1 MTKSIADIVKELL
14 IDRQAPIISA
24 LDLQAMLLGIYAGIH
39 PGSHQSRTRKQ
50 NPSESD
56 ISRAIQ
62 RLENA
67 RVVRR
72 DPDFKGTHY
81 QVFDVL
87 EQSAEVVCCLVDPF
101 IWVSHLSA
109 MQLQGLTDRNPA
121 ALVLTRPDSQ
131 TWRQTAETLENRNP
145 PTQQNARP
153 LRQPRYGFPE
163 KVRDRPILVHETRHP
178 GRWERLG
185 RNIRVATHG
194 QTFLDMVVRP
204 AWCGGISHVIET
216 WEREAEVHLDQIIES
231 VDEYA
236 AKLPK
241 VRAGYILNEVM
252 GLTDERVL
260 AWRSFAQRGSSQKLD
275 PEKPFSSTY
284 SDKWM
289 LSLNA

>member
-131 TWRQTAETLENRNP
+131 TWRQTAETLENRHPLNK
-145 PTQQNARP
+145 TQGPCGSHDMAS
-153 LRQPRYGFPE
+153 LRRS
-163 KVRDRPILVHETRHP
+163 ETALSSFMKPDTRVG
-178 GRWERLG
+178 GRGL
-185 RNIRVATHG
+185 VATSVWRHMAKHFLIWSSGQHG
-194 QTFLDMVVRP
+194 AVASVMSLKP
-204 AWCGGISHVIET
+204 GK
-216 WEREAEVHLDQIIES
+216 ER
-231 VDEYA
+231 
-236 AKLPK
+236 
-241 VRAGYILNEVM
+241 
-252 GLTDERVL
+252 
-260 AWRSFAQRGSSQKLD
+260 QKC
-275 PEKPFSSTY
+275 T
-284 SDKWM
+284 
-289 LSLNA
+289 